1 MSRGRQW
8 QPTRFPREPASPT
21 TKNQPWM
28 KEQKYSLRLWLWN
41 LDALCILQLL
51 FADTLPWASHLP
63 LQSQEKT
70 NLQNYT
76 KYLRESWKCDPS
88 NNCRWSIVAGSPTQG
103 QLFKRWEK
111 EQKICRR
118 TSSAVPAKK
127 LCCTLLLL
135 LQHKKQ
141 QRSCTKTCTAA
152 ALHWRDRI
160 TRALRG
166 DRAAG
171 GGHYKASTWKQ
182 SKKQWSWF
190 LHEQREKA
198 QKYRRQLYCDV
209 LQFLQT

>member
-1 MSRGRQW
+1 MKSGRLVHP
-8 QPTRFPREPASPT
+8 PTSPC
-21 TKNQPWM
+21 WH
-28 KEQKYSLRLWLWN
+28 L
-41 LDALCILQLL
+41 ALG
-51 FADTLPWASHLP
+51 LPPPSPVSGKDKLAKLY
-63 LQSQEKT
+63 KD
-70 NLQNYT
+70 
-76 KYLRESWKCDPS
+76 LRESWKCDPS
-88 NNCRWSIVAGSPTQG
+88 TNCRWSIVAGSPTQG
-103 QLFKRWEK
+103 QLFNWWEK

-141 QRSCTKTCTAA
+141 QRSCTKTCTA